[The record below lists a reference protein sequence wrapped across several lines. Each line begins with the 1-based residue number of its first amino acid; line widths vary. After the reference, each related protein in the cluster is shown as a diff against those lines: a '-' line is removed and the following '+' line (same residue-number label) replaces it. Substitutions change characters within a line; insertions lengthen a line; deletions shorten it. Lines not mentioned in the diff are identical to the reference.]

1 MKRRARLA
9 DGDDAETED
18 LSRRLGWL
26 LHIDDPARLQAQGRA
41 ISHSE
46 GGRVEAPLSPID
58 QRRIEM
64 LDAQLWP
71 RGEVRSV
78 GETIRAMTE
87 QPAIAAEIGEL
98 QEVLDERIAVSTA
111 IYPVPEWPL
120 CLHHHYSR
128 REIVAGVG
136 FVALGEKKKSLQ
148 GGILTLKDRPSELL
162 FVTLDKAGAG
172 FSPTTRY
179 RDYAISPHLFHW
191 ETQGVASVSR
201 PSGRRY
207 LESPGNGMSFQLFVR
222 LGPNDAF
229 AYLGPVTYQRHS
241 GDRPIA
247 ITWKLEYPMPAGLFE
262 RYATL
267 ASG

>member
-1 MKRRARLA
+1 
-9 DGDDAETED
+9 
-18 LSRRLGWL
+18 L
-26 LHIDDPARLQAQGRA
+26 LHIDEPARLQAQGRA
-41 ISHSE
+41 ISFPE
-46 GGRVEAPLSPID
+46 GGQVAASLSTMD
-58 QRRIEM
+58 RRRIEM

-71 RGEVRSV
+71 RGEVRSAE
-78 GETIRAMTE
+78 ETIGAITE
-87 QPAIAAEIGEL
+87 RPAIAAEVGEL
-98 QEVLDERIAVSTA
+98 QEVLDGRIAVSTA

-128 REIVAGVG
+128 REIVAAVG
-136 FVALGEKKKSLQ
+136 FVGQGEKKKSLQ
-148 GGILTLKDRPSELL
+148 LGILTLKDRACELL
-162 FVTLDKAGAG
+162 FVTLDKTGAG

-179 RDYAISPHLFHW
+179 RDYAISRDLFHW
-191 ETQGVASVSR
+191 ETQGAASVSR

-207 LESPGNGMSFQLFVR
+207 TESPGNGMAFQLFVR
-222 LGPNDAF
+222 LGPDDAF

-247 ITWKLEYPMPAGLFE
+247 ITWKLDKSMPAGLFE

>member
-1 MKRRARLA
+1 LA

-26 LHIDDPARLQAQGRA
+26 LHIDEPARLRVQGRA
-41 ISHSE
+41 FSHPE
-46 GGRVEAPLSPID
+46 GGQVEAPLSPMD
-58 QRRIEM
+58 QRRIGM
-64 LDAQLWP
+64 LDVQLWP

-87 QPAIAAEIGEL
+87 RPAIAEEVAEL
-98 QEVLDERIAVSTA
+98 HQVLDDRIAVASA

-128 REIVAGVG
+128 REIVAAVG
-136 FVALGEKKKSLQ
+136 FVGQGEKKKSLQ
-148 GGILTLKDRPSELL
+148 GGILTLKDRPCELL
-162 FVTLDKAGAG
+162 FVTLDKTGAG

-179 RDYAISPHLFHW
+179 RDYAISSQLFHW
-191 ETQGVASVSR
+191 ETQGAASVSR

-207 LESPGNGMSFQLFVR
+207 IESPGNGMSFQLFVR
-222 LGPNDAF
+222 TAPDEAF
-229 AYLGPVTYQRHS
+229 AYLGPVTYQRHA

-247 ITWKLEYPMPAGLFE
+247 ITWKLEHPMAAGLFE